1 MLENYKEN
9 EDGIIY
15 QVESKK
21 YQYNDSYIDTYNKFG
36 EVGRRMSFLRLGN
49 IIGSIGY
56 IPDSILDVGYG
67 NGDFLDLCK
76 ESIPDCNG
84 NDIRGYP
91 VPAGCNFVSDIFSR
105 HFSVITFFDALEHFP
120 DIEWVKDLDCKNVA
134 ISLPNCH
141 YKDDQWFEEWKHRK
155 PDEHLWHFNKNSLVK
170 FMERMGYKLVSMSNV
185 EDIIRKNKPNEEN
198 ILTGIFEKL

>member
-56 IPDSILDVGYG
+56 IPD
-67 NGDFLDLCK
+67 
-76 ESIPDCNG
+76 
-84 NDIRGYP
+84 
-91 VPAGCNFVSDIFSR
+91 
-105 HFSVITFFDALEHFP
+105 
-120 DIEWVKDLDCKNVA
+120 IEWVKDLDCKNVA

-170 FMERMGYKLVSMSNV
+170 FMERMGHKLVSMSNV